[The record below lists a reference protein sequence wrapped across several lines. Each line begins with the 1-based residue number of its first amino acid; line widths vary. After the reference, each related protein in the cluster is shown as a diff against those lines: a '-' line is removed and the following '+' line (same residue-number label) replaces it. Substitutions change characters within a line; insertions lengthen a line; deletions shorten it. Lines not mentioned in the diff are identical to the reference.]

1 MNAEEARDLFSEAYD
16 GMLAGERLAAF
27 EAALDHDPDL
37 KAEYDELVELL
48 DEAHGLGEEEM
59 EVPNLL
65 PGVQKKLRERSKGK
79 YYGDRFS
86 LAKGFSWMPIVLTFV
101 MLGLLGLA
109 YAGLHMI
116 QELEASES
124 AEEPAPT
131 ESDEPSGD

>member
-1 MNAEEARDLFSEAYD
+1 VNPEEARDLFSEAYD
-16 GMLAGERLAAF
+16 GMLAGERLVAF
-27 EAALDHDPDL
+27 EAALDEDPEL

-48 DEAHGLGEEEM
+48 DEAHGLGDDDSV

-65 PGVQKKLRERSKGK
+65 PGVQKKLRERSKGR

-86 LAKGFSWMPIVLTFV
+86 LAKGFSWMPIVLAFV

-116 QELEASES
+116 QELEASED
-124 AEEPAPT
+124 ATEAPADP
-131 ESDEPSGD
+131 E

>member
-27 EAALDHDPDL
+27 ESALDQDPEL
-37 KAEYDELVELL
+37 KAEYEELVELL
-48 DEAHGLGEEEM
+48 NEAHGLGDEEV

-65 PGVQKKLRERSKGK
+65 PGVQKKLRERSKGR

-86 LAKGFSWMPIVLTFV
+86 LSRGFSWMPIVLAFI

-116 QELEASES
+116 QELEASEVT
-124 AEEPAPT
+124 EEPA
-131 ESDEPSGD
+131 EP

>member
-16 GMLAGERLAAF
+16 GRLAGERLLAF
-27 EAALDHDPDL
+27 EAALDQDPEL

-48 DEAHGLGEEEM
+48 NEAHGLGEQEV

-101 MLGLLGLA
+101 MLGLLALA

-116 QELEASES
+116 QELEAES
-124 AEEPAPT
+124 APEAPGASEAPESTEP
-131 ESDEPSGD
+131 

>member
-27 EAALDHDPDL
+27 EAALDGDPDL
-37 KAEYDELVELL
+37 KAEYDELVDLL
-48 DEAHGLGEEEM
+48 NEAHGLGEEDV

-116 QELEASES
+116 QELEANES
-124 AEEPAPT
+124 APDAPEA
-131 ESDEPSGD
+131 ESDAPAD

>member
-27 EAALDHDPDL
+27 EAALEEDPAL
-37 KAEYDELVELL
+37 RAEYDELVELL
-48 DEAHGLGEEEM
+48 DEAHGLGDEDLVEI
-59 EVPNLL
+59 PNLL

-86 LAKGFSWMPIVLTFV
+86 LARGFSWMPIVLAFL

-116 QELEASES
+116 QELEASQE
-124 AEEPAPT
+124 ATEAPDG
-131 ESDEPSGD
+131 SD

>member
-16 GMLAGERLAAF
+16 GMLGGERLAAF
-27 EAALDHDPDL
+27 EAALDEDPEL

-48 DEAHGLGEEEM
+48 NEAHGLAADDSV

-86 LAKGFSWMPIVLTFV
+86 LAKGFSWMPIVLAFI

-116 QELEASES
+116 QELEASEG
-124 AEEPAPT
+124 ATEAPADP
-131 ESDEPSGD
+131 E

>member
-27 EAALDHDPDL
+27 EAALDTDPEL
-37 KAEYDELVELL
+37 KAEYEELVELL
-48 DEAHGLGEEEM
+48 NEAHGLGDEDV

-65 PGVQKKLRERSKGK
+65 PGVQKKLRERSHGK

-86 LAKGFSWMPIVLTFV
+86 LSRGFSWMPIVLTFV

-116 QELEASES
+116 QELEANES
-124 AEEPAPT
+124 APPEPPAP
-131 ESDEPSGD
+131 DVAEP

>member
-1 MNAEEARDLFSEAYD
+1 VNAEEARDLFSEAYD

-27 EAALDHDPDL
+27 EAALEEDPAL
-37 KAEYDELVELL
+37 RAEYDELVELL
-48 DEAHGLGEEEM
+48 DEAHGLGDEDLVEI
-59 EVPNLL
+59 PNLL

-86 LAKGFSWMPIVLTFV
+86 LARGFSWMPIVLAFL

-116 QELEASES
+116 QELEASQE
-124 AEEPAPT
+124 ATEAPDG
-131 ESDEPSGD
+131 SD